1 MTMPLFS
8 CKDCGMRIERSMA
21 AYWKHKGQLVCS
33 SCQDRR
39 ETEVQTCD
47 NDNNMATSTTKR

>member
-1 MTMPLFS
+1 MPLFS

-47 NDNNMATSTTKR
+47 NDNNMASSPKKR